1 MSSCISGGGRTY
13 GFDLD
18 IVKSP
23 STSSRT
29 SHSSS
34 PSSTLSESIN
44 SPLALSTRKPRT
56 PRKRP
61 NQTYNEAAA
70 LLSTVYPNI
79 FSTKNLRKPSK
90 HTKIYDSFSDDFH
103 ELLPPSPGFNN
114 AEFLLHQQPIP
125 DKPTLRIELK
135 PDSNSSEKPCQSSPI
150 SPTADY
156 YDFQANSPNPY
167 DTYKED
173 FDAESILD
181 EEVEEGIDSIMG
193 NLSVDNE
200 LRNDSQFNP
209 YCWNPMVGLGIGGR
223 FDFGFGTSASV
234 SALRHTD
241 DVDWWRFPT
250 VDVLAISPKLNK
262 VSPEKKKKKKKVE
275 RVEELKNSESTKE
288 NPISNS
294 NSNAEMNSSCELS
307 LGLKLN
313 HEKVL
318 TAWSDRG
325 SPFSD
330 DILGTE
336 SSESD
341 AIARLAQIDLF
352 SENGGLR
359 EASVLR
365 YREKRRSRLF
375 SKKIRYQVR
384 KVNADRRP
392 RMKARKICKKASLGT
407 QR

>member
-90 HTKIYDSFSDDFH
+90 HTKIYNSLADDFD

-114 AEFLLHQQPIP
+114 VEFLLHQQPIP
-125 DKPTLRIELK
+125 DKPTLRIEIK
-135 PDSNSSEKPCQSSPI
+135 PNSNSS
-150 SPTADY
+150 
-156 YDFQANSPNPY
+156 DFQSNSPCPC
-167 DTYKED
+167 DTYKEAD

-200 LRNDSQFNP
+200 SQSQFNP
-209 YCWNPMVGLGIGGR
+209 YCWNPMVGLGIGGK
-223 FDFGFGTSASV
+223 FDFGFGTNGGV

-275 RVEELKNSESTKE
+275 RVEELKISELPKE
-288 NPISNS
+288 ISNS
-294 NSNAEMNSSCELS
+294 NSNAEMNSKTTLSAELS

-318 TAWSDRG
+318 TAWSGRG

-341 AIARLAQIDLF
+341 AIVCFLLSPAGI
-352 SENGGLR
+352 
-359 EASVLR
+359 
-365 YREKRRSRLF
+365 
-375 SKKIRYQVR
+375 
-384 KVNADRRP
+384 
-392 RMKARKICKKASLGT
+392 
-407 QR
+407 